1 MKKKFKWK
9 NYITV
14 KALPTTKKV
23 KFIDKK
29 KFAVMAINKNIMT
42 FIRYIITLLVVLAME
57 IYLFCWTKLNYYLL
71 KKLLRFYLNI

>member
-29 KFAVMAINKNIMT
+29 EFAVMAINKNIMT

-57 IYLFCWTKLNYYLL
+57 IYLFCLTKLNYYLL
-71 KKLLRFYLNI
+71 KKLLRFCLNI